1 MSKAWTTDDNQGFEI
16 KAAILYQL
24 TPESIIRGDIELS
37 AADGKELLT
46 GDVGNYWRQETK
58 LFIFFLNLILY
69 LASDSSSLT
78 FPVTAVFVF

>member
-1 MSKAWTTDDNQGFEI
+1 MSKAWATDNNQGFEI

-37 AADGKELLT
+37 AADGKELLI
-46 GDVGNYWRQETK
+46 GDIGNYWRQETK

>member
-1 MSKAWTTDDNQGFEI
+1 MSKAWATDDNQGFEI

-37 AADGKELLT
+37 AADGKELLI
-46 GDVGNYWRQETK
+46 GDIGNYWRQETK
-58 LFIFFLNLILY
+58 LFIFFFNLILY